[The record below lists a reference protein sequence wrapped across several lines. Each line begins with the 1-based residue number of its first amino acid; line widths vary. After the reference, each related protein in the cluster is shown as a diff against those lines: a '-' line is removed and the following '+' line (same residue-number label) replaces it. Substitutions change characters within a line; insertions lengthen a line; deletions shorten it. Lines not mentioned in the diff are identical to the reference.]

1 MNFFARE
8 MVKKGQPKM
17 NDKSHIE
24 NVRVPAGKKSA
35 FSERPKGNGYRILR
49 QRAQAVALAD
59 QKVEQF
65 MKVI

>member
-1 MNFFARE
+1 
-8 MVKKGQPKM
+8 M